1 MVDSVKVSHKT
12 VWSKFIPYVVLIVLE
27 IFIDVSEC
35 VSRGEVDRHL
45 ELGKQYLAKG
55 QLGDALS
62 HYHSA
67 VGNYVITL

>member
-1 MVDSVKVSHKT
+1 MSSY
-12 VWSKFIPYVVLIVLE
+12 SEFS
-27 IFIDVSEC
+27 VSEC
-35 VSRGEVDRHL
+35 ISQAEVNRHL

-67 VGNYVITL
+67 VGKILTSLQICFLTC